1 MSRGGHVPI
10 FSCREGVWGI
20 WVFFVFLVFLVFCFF
35 LGFLSF
41 LVFSGLGVLFCLVLF
56 FFKGVWLARPSV
68 GRQTAR
74 RRRPTTAASHANQ
87 ARRGS
92 QAQPKKTKKSKT
104 PNKQKTTKNQKTPKT
119 KKTKKPKSP
128 QPFQRRVLYL
138 AVGFCLF
145 SWNVGAALDFGP
157 LRGGEGVRI
166 NLALCRIN
174 PARVLVC
181 SFACM

>member
-1 MSRGGHVPI
+1 M
-10 FSCREGVWGI
+10 
-20 WVFFVFLVFLVFCFF
+20 VFIQWLMAFASLRPRSTNPSATNSHPLTSQAHFASS
-35 LGFLSF
+35 LG
-41 LVFSGLGVLFCLVLF
+41 
-56 FFKGVWLARPSV
+56 
-68 GRQTAR
+68 

-119 KKTKKPKSP
+119 KKTKKTQIPPTFSEEGTI
-128 QPFQRRVLYL
+128 FSCRVLFVFL
-138 AVGFCLF
+138 ECGRSAGF
-145 SWNVGAALDFGP
+145 WP
-157 LRGGEGVRI
+157 LTGGGVRI

>member
-20 WVFFVFLVFLVFCFF
+20 WVFLGFLVFFGFLVF

-119 KKTKKPKSP
+119 KKTKKTQIPPTLSEEGTI
-128 QPFQRRVLYL
+128 FSCRVLFVFL
-138 AVGFCLF
+138 ECGRSAGF
-145 SWNVGAALDFGP
+145 WP
-157 LRGGEGVRI
+157 LTGGGGKD
-166 NLALCRIN
+166 
-174 PARVLVC
+174 
-181 SFACM
+181 